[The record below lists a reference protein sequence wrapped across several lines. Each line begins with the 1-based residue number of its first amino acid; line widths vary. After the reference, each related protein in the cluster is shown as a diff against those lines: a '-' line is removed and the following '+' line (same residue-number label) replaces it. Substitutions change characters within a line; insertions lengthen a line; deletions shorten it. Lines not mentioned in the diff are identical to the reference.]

1 MFDIR
6 GAGLYNDAMLLFDKI
21 PDRFFSILTS
31 TKKELYVEALFV
43 LRTAF
48 QTELLIRR
56 EDLTAMLVN
65 SMEGHI
71 LEADFSEEEA
81 ELEEAEPAGAKKPE
95 ASDLGLSAKAHLL
108 IRKLRDTGWIE
119 IEYESNSFEETITVP
134 DYAIDVMNLLYSL
147 SQDRVREYNSYVYAT
162 YAALKNSAE
171 NTDYLYQALRTAYQ
185 NTVRLVEELKLL
197 FNNIRRYHQ
206 RISESMDVND
216 LLSEHFDK
224 YKEQIIDTVYYPLK
238 TIDSVPRF
246 KHAIIGI
253 LNEWLLDDRVLQDI
267 AGQGVLR
274 KVYRDEAEGRE
285 DVLSMI
291 NFVAD
296 TFDSIEGMIADI
308 DRRHTEYTNAS
319 IDRIR
324 YQMNTDRSAKGK
336 LIALLKAAGEEM
348 DGERTGEVS
357 VVGMLQDSMEAFR
370 HGWMDMHSLYARAKR
385 SVRRDGK
392 PMPLDERQDAPEVL
406 QSFLMD
412 VRRQYSTPKI
422 DAFILRCFG
431 ERGTFSTEE
440 APVRDSESFILFLL
454 GTIRGREKKAPY
466 TVDFLAGNVDVNGY
480 SLPGAVFRRKTGA
493 GQAGKEQ

>member
-81 ELEEAEPAGAKKPE
+81 ELEEAEPAGAKKQD

-171 NTDYLYQALRTAYQ
+171 KSKRFSDLTFCSP
-185 NTVRLVEELKLL
+185 VS
-197 FNNIRRYHQ
+197 
-206 RISESMDVND
+206 RI
-216 LLSEHFDK
+216 
-224 YKEQIIDTVYYPLK
+224 
-238 TIDSVPRF
+238 
-246 KHAIIGI
+246 
-253 LNEWLLDDRVLQDI
+253 
-267 AGQGVLR
+267 
-274 KVYRDEAEGRE
+274 
-285 DVLSMI
+285 
-291 NFVAD
+291 
-296 TFDSIEGMIADI
+296 
-308 DRRHTEYTNAS
+308 
-319 IDRIR
+319 
-324 YQMNTDRSAKGK
+324 
-336 LIALLKAAGEEM
+336 
-348 DGERTGEVS
+348 
-357 VVGMLQDSMEAFR
+357 
-370 HGWMDMHSLYARAKR
+370 
-385 SVRRDGK
+385 
-392 PMPLDERQDAPEVL
+392 
-406 QSFLMD
+406 
-412 VRRQYSTPKI
+412 
-422 DAFILRCFG
+422 
-431 ERGTFSTEE
+431 
-440 APVRDSESFILFLL
+440 
-454 GTIRGREKKAPY
+454 
-466 TVDFLAGNVDVNGY
+466 
-480 SLPGAVFRRKTGA
+480 
-493 GQAGKEQ
+493 